1 MSDGAPSLTGGVDL
15 HNHLLPGVD
24 DGAPD
29 VAASRRGLEALR
41 TDGVERLAVTPHF
54 DASLTV
60 RPDALARRMEEL
72 DRGWE
77 ALSALAG
84 EEFPGMQVTRAAE
97 VMLDTPE
104 PDFSDPRLRLGGGPY
119 VLVEFPFALSPAFSG
134 RVLAAIRAAGWS
146 PVVAHPERYA
156 TVPTI
161 VRAAEA
167 WRGAGAVLQVN
178 GLSLIGRYGP
188 EPKAAAEALFE
199 AGLVDYVASDFHARG
214 RPLVRDYVAVL
225 RRACTEE
232 AVELL
237 TRTNPARILNGEAPL
252 PVGAVRLRR
261 GLWRRL
267 IGGWRR

>member
-1 MSDGAPSLTGGVDL
+1 MSDGAPSAGRVDL
-15 HNHLLPGVD
+15 HNHLMPGVD

-29 VAASRRGLEALR
+29 LAASRRGLEAMQA
-41 TDGVERLAVTPHF
+41 DGVERLAVTPHF
-54 DASLTV
+54 DASLTT

-72 DRGWE
+72 DRGWA
-77 ALSALAG
+77 ALSALAR
-84 EEFPGMQVTRAAE
+84 EEFPRVQVTRAAE
-97 VMLDTPE
+97 IMLDTPE

-134 RVLAAIRAAGWS
+134 RVLAAIRSAGWK

-156 TVPTI
+156 AAPSI

-178 GLSLIGRYGP
+178 GLSLIGRYGA

-199 AGLVDYVASDFHARG
+199 AGLVDYLASDFHSRG
-214 RPLVRDYVAVL
+214 RPLVQDYVVAL
-225 RRACTEE
+225 RRASTDEV
-232 AVELL
+232 VELL
-237 TRTNPARILNGEAPL
+237 TRTNPARILNGDAPL

-261 GLWRRL
+261 HLWQRL
-267 IGGWRR
+267 IGGWRT